1 MEGGGREGGE
11 GREIIASVQLALS
24 DATTHT
30 VFPNAHT
37 QNCTQNGLHMHS
49 SIPTALEQQH
59 CSGNSPVD
67 NRATQLARLHER
79 GRKQRVWRPG
89 NDD

>member
-1 MEGGGREGGE
+1 MGGGGGGGGE
-11 GREIIASVQLALS
+11 GRVSVQLALS
-24 DATTHT
+24 DFAIHT
-30 VFPNAHT
+30 VFP
-37 QNCTQNGLHMHS
+37 MHVHKIAPKMG
-49 SIPTALEQQH
+49 SICIVALEQQH

-79 GRKQRVWRPG
+79 DRNQRVWRPR